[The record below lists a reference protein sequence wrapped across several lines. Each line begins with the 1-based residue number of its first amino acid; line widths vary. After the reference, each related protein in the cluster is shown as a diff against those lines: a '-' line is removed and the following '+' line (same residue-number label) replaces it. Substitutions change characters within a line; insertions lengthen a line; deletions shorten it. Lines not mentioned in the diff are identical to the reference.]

1 MEHHI
6 PAEFTPD
13 RPAVEF
19 SHVDYSALAK
29 EDHAAA
35 SRIPRPCND
44 RPAVVGDPDDL
55 SELIY
60 GHEVPKT
67 LDDYIYTDR
76 PQLGL
81 RVVSFKNS
89 TIVVLHWIHLGFD
102 ATAKQALLDAWML
115 MLQGRENEIL
125 EPFGPHEYVLEHLG
139 KNPTEPHILANY
151 HVSKPGLVWWVLQN
165 SYSLIVSKKEHR
177 MVCVPAGYLTKL
189 REKALAELAAQA
201 DSEDPE
207 VPFISEGDCLL
218 AWVTRLAMANLSE
231 DSEKIVS
238 DQSCYMANH

>member
-1 MEHHI
+1 M
-6 PAEFTPD
+6 A
-13 RPAVEF
+13 
-19 SHVDYSALAK
+19 
-29 EDHAAA
+29 
-35 SRIPRPCND
+35 
-44 RPAVVGDPDDL
+44 
-55 SELIY
+55 
-60 GHEVPKT
+60 
-67 LDDYIYTDR
+67 
-76 PQLGL
+76 
-81 RVVSFKNS
+81 
-89 TIVVLHWIHLGFD
+89 
-102 ATAKQALLDAWML
+102 
-115 MLQGRENEIL
+115 
-125 EPFGPHEYVLEHLG
+125 PHEYVLEHLG

-238 DQSCYMANH
+238 DQSCYMANHWKTVC